1 MKKLL
6 FSILLVV
13 VVLFAFVTMA
23 PAQVQNM
30 QAGSGTTGDLTKP
43 TLGFNLASGQTFNV
57 KTGATVSGAGTFD
70 FTLSA
75 FKVPNSAAP
84 TTSAFGSLAGDNNAW
99 ASGRGALQFF
109 DGTANT
115 YIIGA
120 LASSTPSNGYILQW
134 NTGGTITWA
143 APAAGSI
150 GGSSG
155 ATDKALIRANGTG
168 GATVQGSTATL
179 GDDAILTLPQ
189 ASLAAN
195 TSGDGAILSN
205 STAATVGNQRY
216 SPRLRLTGTGW
227 KTTAT
232 AGSQVTDWIMEN
244 RPIQGAANPTSQLA
258 IASQINAG
266 GYTDRFVFDSGG
278 SIYFGPSASAPAIT
292 ASSGALSIT
301 AAATN
306 NNINVDPAGTGILS
320 ISKDTVSTDSTS
332 SRAWVGPTA
341 GASSFNIQRS
351 GNTYSYLLS
360 AGASPNAAFQIAEA
374 AGSLTALTATPSG
387 RPFTFGAFTYGGST
401 WFNAAYMQMQT
412 TQLQSESAR
421 GAKIIFVT
429 TPNSTAVAAIALIL
443 DQDQSVKSPSPLGGL
458 GYATG
463 AGGVITQATSRTT
476 GVIINN
482 VCGAITLVSAAGS
495 ATPQSFTVTN
505 SAVTALDTIIV
516 SQKSGTDLYEIFVT
530 NVGAGSFKITFFT
543 TGGTTTETPV
553 FNFAII
559 KAVAS

>member
-43 TLGFNLASGQTFNV
+43 SGGFNLASGQVFNV

-75 FKVPNSAAP
+75 FKVPNSSAP

-216 SPRLRLTGTGW
+216 SPRLRLTGNGW

-244 RPIQGAANPTSQLA
+244 RPVQGAANPTSQLA

-530 NVGAGSFKITFFT
+530 NVGAGSFKITYFT
-543 TGGTTTETPV
+543 TGGTTTEQPV
-553 FNFAII
+553 FNFAVIR
-559 KAVAS
+559 AVAS